1 MSLKSYV
8 ASRILLTIPMV
19 FLLLT
24 LVFYIIRVMPGDPA
38 LLHFERHV
46 TPEVLAEFRRRLGLD
61 LPIWQQYINYI
72 AGLFRGDFGISMQD
86 YSPIIQH
93 LQARF
98 PATLELTIYS
108 GLFAIVFGVI
118 LGVIS
123 AKKFDTVTDH
133 SLRLLAIVTY
143 AIPVFFLGMIFQI
156 IFSVWLRILPSGL
169 RFDPHYEPP
178 PTITGLYTLD
188 SLLTGNIWAFGI
200 SIRYLLLPSVTLGI
214 ILLGI
219 FIRLTRTNMLETQQS
234 DYVSSARARGLSDFS
249 ITYRYSLKNAFL
261 PILTMI
267 GIQVAILLAGAVL
280 TETTFSWP
288 GLGTYLV
295 DRIYHRDYTAIQG
308 TVVFFAIMVA
318 IVTLAVDI
326 LYAYFDPR
334 IRL

>member
-8 ASRILLTIPMV
+8 VSRILLTIPMV

-24 LVFYIIRVMPGDPA
+24 LVFFIIRVMPGDPA

-46 TPEVLAEFRRRLGLD
+46 SPEVLAEFRRRLGLD
-61 LPIWQQYINYI
+61 LPIWQQYVNYI
-72 AGLFRGDFGISMQD
+72 LGLFHGDFGLSMQD
-86 YSPIIQH
+86 YTPIRTH
-93 LQARF
+93 LIARF
-98 PATLELTIYS
+98 PATLELSIFS
-108 GLFAIVFGVI
+108 GFFAIAFGLI

-123 AKKFDTVTDH
+123 AGKYNSPTDH
-133 SLRLLAIVTY
+133 SIRLLAIVTY

-156 IFSVWLRILPSGL
+156 IFAVWLRILPSGL
-169 RFDPHYEPP
+169 RFDPHYSPP
-178 PTITGLYTLD
+178 PTITGLYTID
-188 SLLTGNIWAFGI
+188 SILTGNFWALGTA
-200 SIRYLLLPSVTLGI
+200 IRYLILPSVTLGI
-214 ILLGI
+214 ILLGV
-219 FIRLTRTNMLETQQS
+219 FIRLTRTNMLETQNS
-234 DYVSSARARGLSDFS
+234 DYVTSAKARGLSSFT

-267 GIQVAILLAGAVL
+267 GLQVAILLAGAVL

-308 TVVFFAIMVA
+308 TVVFFAVMVA
-318 IVTLAVDI
+318 LVTLVVDI
-326 LYAYFDPR
+326 LYAYLDPR

>member
-8 ASRILLTIPMV
+8 VSRILLTIPMV

-24 LVFYIIRVMPGDPA
+24 LVFFIIRVMPGDPA

-46 TPEVLAEFRRRLGLD
+46 SPEVLAEFRRRLGLD
-61 LPIWQQYINYI
+61 LPIWQQYVNYI
-72 AGLFRGDFGISMQD
+72 LDLLRGDFGISMQD
-86 YSPIIQH
+86 YTPIRTH
-93 LQARF
+93 LIARF
-98 PATLELTIYS
+98 PATLELSIFS
-108 GLFAIVFGVI
+108 GFFAIAFGLI

-123 AKKFDTVTDH
+123 ARKYNSPTDH
-133 SLRLLAIVTY
+133 SIRLLAIVTY

-156 IFSVWLRILPSGL
+156 IFAVWLRILPSGL
-169 RFDPHYEPP
+169 RFDPHYSPP
-178 PTITGLYTLD
+178 ATITGLYTID
-188 SLLTGNIWAFGI
+188 SILTGNIWALGI
-200 SIRYLLLPSVTLGI
+200 AIRYLILPSVTLGI
-214 ILLGI
+214 ILLGV
-219 FIRLTRTNMLETQQS
+219 FIRLTRTNMLETQNS
-234 DYVSSARARGLSDFS
+234 DYVTSAEARGLSNFT

-267 GIQVAILLAGAVL
+267 GLQVAILLAGAVL

-318 IVTLAVDI
+318 LVTLIVDI
-326 LYAYFDPR
+326 LYAYLDPR